1 MQVALNFPKKVVEVD
16 GEARFGLRRNFNLY
30 DVRDLQSGRYVITNT
45 PKDELQL
52 AVERLVQRDNQ

>member
-45 PKDELQL
+45 PKDELQV
-52 AVERLVQRDNQ
+52 AVERLVQRANQ